1 METCVYCIVFLNTNE
16 ENVWSGIIDDLTKTE
31 LIFSVAKMSNLYFVK
46 SNLHIFELKKQIQNI
61 ADNQQFVIMHR
72 DLNDMKDQSST
83 QVVMDLK
90 KPEPKKILK
99 EKNTINIDDILD
111 KICEYGIDSLT
122 IEEKNI
128 LDNLK

>member
-1 METCVYCIVFLNTNE
+1 MYIALFFLTRMK
-16 ENVWSGIIDDLTKTE
+16 NVWSGIIDNLKKTE

-90 KPEPKKILK
+90 KPEPKKLLK
-99 EKNTINIDDILD
+99 EKNTINVDDILD